1 MLYPKLREAEN
12 GTGGPKKYNNLNYGY
27 RYIQRTTAGVDI
39 VCISLD

>member
-27 RYIQRTTAGVDI
+27 IQRTTAGVDI